1 MGSAV
6 ERAAGGCCA
15 VGAGG
20 AGCCDVGVLS
30 VARWTVGAAGG
41 AAGVG
46 ALGAGAGGWL
56 DDLLG
61 GTTATLRWP
70 LFCTG
75 DVVKAPATGF
85 LAGRGAE
92 AARVGGGVYVP

>member
-1 MGSAV
+1 
-6 ERAAGGCCA
+6 
-15 VGAGG
+15 
-20 AGCCDVGVLS
+20 
-30 VARWTVGAAGG
+30 
-41 AAGVG
+41 
-46 ALGAGAGGWL
+46 
-56 DDLLG
+56 LLG